1 MNYRLCYSARPASRI
16 LFQTRLIRPQCVYKA
31 GIGSLRAL
39 STESNSSP
47 ATFPNST
54 TQPRQPIEYNGPLAD
69 TYQRLKLFSLT
80 SLSLAT
86 LMTPLM
92 FIIDSSMPFAGRAV
106 LGFTAMSTSGLST
119 ALIAWLGSTYVTKVR
134 VEDVGVEGAGAGR
147 RVHMTTK
154 TMLLRER
161 VTTVYDPSFLEHA
174 EQYFNKVRLRNQI
187 RVPMAEVEKNGMKLV
202 DGMEET
208 VAETLDEKGNVRG
221 WWEVHWR
228 REGDA
233 GFPLPICTLTPTTAV
248 FSSMGLIEVIAN
260 DRTGNKVRVKVD
272 SEDTVEVLKKMI
284 AAQMGTDWEKIVLK
298 KWYTVFKNHITLA
311 DYEIHDGQ
319 SLEMYYS

>member
-1 MNYRLCYSARPASRI
+1 
-16 LFQTRLIRPQCVYKA
+16 
-31 GIGSLRAL
+31 
-39 STESNSSP
+39 
-47 ATFPNST
+47 
-54 TQPRQPIEYNGPLAD
+54 
-69 TYQRLKLFSLT
+69 
-80 SLSLAT
+80 
-86 LMTPLM
+86 MTPLM

-233 GFPLPICTLTPTTAV
+233 GFVGECRGAGKIIRHVLELMTTWSLTLLQCLQCESRLVTGSRSAV
-248 FSSMGLIEVIAN
+248 S
-260 DRTGNKVRVKVD
+260 D
-272 SEDTVEVLKKMI
+272 
-284 AAQMGTDWEKIVLK
+284 
-298 KWYTVFKNHITLA
+298 HIT
-311 DYEIHDGQ
+311 D
-319 SLEMYYS
+319 